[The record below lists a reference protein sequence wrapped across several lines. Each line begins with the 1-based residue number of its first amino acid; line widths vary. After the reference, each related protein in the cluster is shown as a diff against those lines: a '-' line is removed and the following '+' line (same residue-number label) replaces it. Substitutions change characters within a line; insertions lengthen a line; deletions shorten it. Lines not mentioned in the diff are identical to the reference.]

1 MALSRDKNV
10 QLAELYSRVDW
21 LERYSASAG
30 ERLTEATTQA
40 SRHEVRAY
48 DLERELARIN
58 NERNAQRAAAEQRAQ
73 EAQQQIAALR
83 ENVEALTARAAQCVQ
98 LE

>member
-1 MALSRDKNV
+1 
-10 QLAELYSRVDW
+10 VDW
-21 LERYSASAG
+21 LERYNASIG
-30 ERLTEATTQA
+30 LRLTEATTQA

-83 ENVEALTARAAQCVQ
+83 ENVEALTARADQRVQ

>member
-1 MALSRDKNV
+1 M
-10 QLAELYSRVDW
+10 
-21 LERYSASAG
+21 
-30 ERLTEATTQA
+30 
-40 SRHEVRAY
+40 RAY

-83 ENVEALTARAAQCVQ
+83 ENVEALTARAAQRVQ